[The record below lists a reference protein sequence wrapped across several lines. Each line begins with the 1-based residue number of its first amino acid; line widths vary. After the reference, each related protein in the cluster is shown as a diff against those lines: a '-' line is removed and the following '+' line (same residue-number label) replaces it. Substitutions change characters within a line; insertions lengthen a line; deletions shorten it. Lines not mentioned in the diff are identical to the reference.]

1 MLTMTARIQRIPQDH
16 GGGHELEVGELEVTS
31 AAYDTALEQLRAEVP
46 EGWRIIAVLVDR

>member
-1 MLTMTARIQRIPQDH
+1 MLILTARIQRIPPDH

-31 AAYDTALEQLRAEVP
+31 ADYDSALEQARAEVP